1 MTNRSLRSLMISRN
15 TGLALLF
22 VAEIALISALIPGYF
37 SLSGLLNAT
46 QGFVEP
52 AIIALGMTLVIITGG
67 IDISVGS
74 LLALVVVSVG
84 FSYDRG
90 LPMPLAMMLGLLVGA
105 AGGALNGGISTVLRL
120 NPLVVTLGTLALYRG
135 ISLAI
140 SNAEAVSS
148 FPDWFGFIGQGNLG
162 PAPFQLFIFILL
174 ATGCAVTLRWTS
186 FGRDVYAVGA
196 NEMATRFSGK
206 SPDRIRFIV
215 FTLQGLLVGIAGII
229 YCARVSSAR
238 GNEGFGLEFVVIT
251 MVVFGGSRITGGHGT
266 ILGTVLGGLIIW
278 YIQDGMGYAGV
289 SSDWGLLLTG
299 VFLLGSV
306 LFGAYA
312 KEIRNVLTLA
322 VGARS

>member
-1 MTNRSLRSLMISRN
+1 
-15 TGLALLF
+15 
-22 VAEIALISALIPGYF
+22 
-37 SLSGLLNAT
+37 
-46 QGFVEP
+46 
-52 AIIALGMTLVIITGG
+52 
-67 IDISVGS
+67 
-74 LLALVVVSVG
+74 
-84 FSYDRG
+84 
-90 LPMPLAMMLGLLVGA
+90 
-105 AGGALNGGISTVLRL
+105 
-120 NPLVVTLGTLALYRG
+120 
-135 ISLAI
+135 
-140 SNAEAVSS
+140 
-148 FPDWFGFIGQGNLG
+148 
-162 PAPFQLFIFILL
+162 
-174 ATGCAVTLRWTS
+174 VTLRWTS